1 MMSRHLG
8 PVCFES
14 LNRRQLVKAAALL
27 PAMGLAGRL
36 AASAR
41 SALSAAAQE
50 AWIYGLPLIEN
61 AQAREEVRL
70 LGKGPNQIVHA
81 TQLTTPAN
89 QFVTT
94 PNNDTIYSRA
104 WLDLS
109 QGPVRI
115 ELPATGERYLSV
127 ALMDMYANN
136 FAVLGTRTT
145 GNGGGR
151 FTLVGPD
158 APSSDP
164 QAIRS
169 PTRWVWLLARTL
181 VSGAADLEA
190 ARAAQ
195 EGIRISGPAIVWN
208 AHVPARR
215 TASAADYFS
224 SLQALMIENPP
235 PAVDAG
241 FFERVRPLG
250 LGPQGGFDPGRFSR
264 TELDEIEAGV
274 AAARSVL
281 RSSRRQ
287 GVLAEGWVYP
297 KFNLGNFGLDYFY
310 RGQVAVGG
318 LGALPLVEAMYMRPV
333 NDTGG
338 HAFDSASSWALRLP
352 KDRLPP
358 VKAFWSLSMYRLTPD
373 GQYFFFEN
381 PIDRYAIGDRTDGLV
396 RGPDGAIDIWISR
409 EDPGE
414 QRRAN
419 WLPAPRDGLFGL
431 VFRAYLPEDPLID
444 GIYRLPALQR
454 L

>member
-1 MMSRHLG
+1 MPGHLG
-8 PVCFES
+8 PVYLGN
-14 LNRRQLVKAAALL
+14 LNRRELVKAAALV
-27 PAMGLAGRL
+27 PVMGLGGRL
-36 AASAR
+36 TAGAN
-41 SALSAAAQE
+41 SALSVAAQE

-61 AQAREEVRL
+61 AQAREEVRQ

-115 ELPATGERYLSV
+115 DLPDTGERYLSV

-145 GNGGGR
+145 GNGGGQ
-151 FTLVGPD
+151 FTLVGPN
-158 APSSDP
+158 AASSDP

-169 PTRWVWLLARTL
+169 PTPWVWLLARTL
-181 VSGAADLEA
+181 VSGTADLAA
-190 ARAAQ
+190 ARVVQ
-195 EGIRISGPAIVWN
+195 DGIRISGPATGWN

-215 TASAADYFS
+215 SARALDYFV
-224 SLQALMIENPP
+224 SLQALLVENPP

-250 LGPQGGFDPGRFSR
+250 LGPKGGFDPGRFSPS
-264 TELDEIEAGV
+264 ELDEIETGV
-274 AAARSVL
+274 AAARSL
-281 RSSRRQ
+281 LGSSRRQ

-297 KFNLGNFGLDYFY
+297 KFNLGNYGLDYFY

-333 NDTGG
+333 NESGG

-373 GQYFFFEN
+373 GQYFFFDN
-381 PIDRYAIGDRTDGLV
+381 PIDRYAIGDRTDGLARNV
-396 RGPDGAIDIWISR
+396 DGAIDIWISR
-409 EDPGE
+409 EDPGA
-414 QRRAN
+414 QRGTN
-419 WLPAPRDGLFGL
+419 WLPAPPDGSFGL
-431 VFRAYLPEDPLID
+431 VFRAYLPEDALID